1 MNHERGIDRRVR
13 GNERRLLSDRL
24 IGSAKDATVG
34 RGKDGVMPAVLQ
46 RKTLADQVAEHLLE
60 YIDQQSLPAGA
71 VLPSESQLAANFGVS
86 RPVVREAMRAL
97 EATGVVAVANGK
109 GAIVRPLSGDPLS
122 GFFQRAA
129 RVRREALVELLE
141 VRKGIEIQS
150 ATLTAERRTAE
161 EATEMLRL
169 VAEMREALREPQT
182 YTERDVA
189 LHLLIAR
196 ASRNLMLYHLV
207 DSIREPLQESIRE
220 GLQRRVSSDEMDRVQ
235 ELHERLIEAVAAGDA
250 AQSARAMADHFD
262 EAVTAMV
269 QDTTVQTSV
278 SSSQ

>member
-1 MNHERGIDRRVR
+1 
-13 GNERRLLSDRL
+13 
-24 IGSAKDATVG
+24 
-34 RGKDGVMPAVLQ
+34 MPPTLQ
-46 RKTLADQVAEHLLE
+46 RRTLADQVATHLLE
-60 YIDQQSLPAGA
+60 RIDRQSLLPGSL
-71 VLPSESQLAANFGVS
+71 LPSEAQLAADFGVS

-122 GFFQRAA
+122 GFFQHAA
-129 RVRREALVELLE
+129 RVRREAVVELLE

-150 ATLTAERRTAE
+150 ATLAAERRTAE
-161 EATEMLRL
+161 EAAEMRQL
-169 VAEMREALREPQT
+169 VAEMRDALREPQS

-207 DSIREPLQESIRE
+207 ESIREPLQESIRE
-220 GLQRRVSSDEMDRVQ
+220 GLQRRVSDEQMERVQ
-235 ELHERLIEAVAAGDA
+235 ELHERLIDAVASGDA
-250 AQSARAMADHFD
+250 AQAGQAMADHFD
-262 EAVTAMV
+262 EAVTAIV